1 MSSKTLDERIYDLG
15 QKMKAK
21 RHLQRILFGFGLG
34 AAGLILTAV
43 LWIKDDY
50 YTTLLASHPDYHPI
64 LPHNLAWSLPYIFV
78 LFTLISL
85 VGLCF
90 LVLASPPPFTGRQY
104 LLIAVGMS
112 VSAIAYQPVNW
123 IYENHSNSPQGP
135 HSDLA
140 GIFLSRSIWL
150 ASLAVVF
157 GVCFFVF
164 CYRRLRSQAAA
175 PTPTP

>member
-43 LWIKDDY
+43 LWINDDY
-50 YTTLLASHPDYHPI
+50 HTTLLASHPDYHPI
-64 LPHNLAWSLPYIFV
+64 LPHNLAWPLPYIFV

-90 LVLASPPPFTGRQY
+90 LVLASPRRSR
-104 LLIAVGMS
+104 AD
-112 VSAIAYQPVNW
+112 N
-123 IYENHSNSPQGP
+123 
-135 HSDLA
+135 
-140 GIFLSRSIWL
+140 IF
-150 ASLAVVF
+150 
-157 GVCFFVF
+157 
-164 CYRRLRSQAAA
+164 
-175 PTPTP
+175 

>member
-1 MSSKTLDERIYDLG
+1 MTTLV
-15 QKMKAK
+15 MK
-21 RHLQRILFGFGLG
+21 RLQTLLFGFGLG

-43 LWIKDDY
+43 LWINDDY
-50 YTTLLASHPDYHPI
+50 YATLLASHPSYQPI
-64 LPHNLAWSLPYIFV
+64 LPHNLAWFLPYIFV

-85 VGLCF
+85 ASLW
-90 LVLASPPPFTGRQY
+90 LLILASPPPFAAPRQY

-135 HSDLA
+135 HSDPA
-140 GIFLSRSIWL
+140 GIFLWRSIWL
-150 ASLAVVF
+150 ASWAIVF
-157 GVCFFVF
+157 GVCFVVF

-175 PTPTP
+175 APPTSR